1 MKQRSTNSAH
11 GHSLSRTRYHR
22 YASQRLPR
30 LKAEAT
36 VLTNET
42 YRLLS
47 PMSRRPSS
55 TRSYCTSTVLVLCCA
70 VVYSTV
76 LAVSLVCCAV
86 LVLVAYLYVPVRAR
100 SADLMCG
107 ALARV
112 RKHQAL
118 QPCELMIRH
127 CQR

>member
-1 MKQRSTNSAH
+1 MTDAQELRKSIPRTSAAWDWLGVKQRSTNSAH

-47 PMSRRPSS
+47 PMCT
-55 TRSYCTSTVLVLCCA
+55 TRTGLYTTVVQA
-70 VVYSTV
+70 VRYGEYEYGFCF
-76 LAVSLVCCAV
+76 L
-86 LVLVAYLYVPVRAR
+86 
-100 SADLMCG
+100 
-107 ALARV
+107 
-112 RKHQAL
+112 
-118 QPCELMIRH
+118 
-127 CQR
+127 